1 MPRVAVGRVLHVR
14 VKHDDLF
21 DFWVMRINRVHVQR
35 PEIRRNVAMLSR
47 GHWLIFEKQH
57 MVLNKQSQNLR
68 TLFSR
73 QRFAEVNA

>member
-1 MPRVAVGRVLHVR
+1 
-14 VKHDDLF
+14 
-21 DFWVMRINRVHVQR
+21 MRINGVHVQR

-73 QRFAEVNA
+73 QRFAKVNA